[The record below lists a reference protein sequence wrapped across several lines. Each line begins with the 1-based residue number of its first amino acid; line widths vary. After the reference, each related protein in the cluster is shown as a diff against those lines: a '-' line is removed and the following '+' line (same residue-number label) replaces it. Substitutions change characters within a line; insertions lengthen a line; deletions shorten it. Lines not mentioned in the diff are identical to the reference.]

1 MLEILFAIV
10 VLAAGL
16 TILAIALRRARAAR
30 RTSERLESA
39 AELPGAAAEEPPAA
53 RPMLVRRRWLP
64 WIVGLAAM
72 AAMHWG
78 LGWSLPFV
86 LSAGLIVSL
95 LGGQLE
101 SHLAARASA
110 KIEVQLADAIDLM
123 VGALGAGASVADAM
137 ENAMRESRAPLQSQ
151 LEDVIGRIRL
161 GDNPP
166 AVYRGLAQRV
176 PLETFL
182 LFSSAL
188 AVQWE
193 TGGSLAPTLAGVGRT
208 IRDRIDIS
216 RRIRSNSAQS
226 DVSTVAVMLLTYFI
240 ALIMWRS
247 NPEQMAKFLAT
258 AVGQWCV
265 AGTVLLQAFGLAW
278 MSVVSRLRF

>member
-1 MLEILFAIV
+1 MLDVLFTIV

-16 TILAIALRRARAAR
+16 SILAIALRRARTAR
-30 RTSERLESA
+30 RTSERLEIA

-53 RPMLVRRRWLP
+53 RPMLVRRRWIP
-64 WIVGLAAM
+64 WIVGLSAM

-86 LSAGLIVSL
+86 FSAGLIVSL

-101 SHLAARASA
+101 SHFAARASE
-110 KIEVQLADAIDLM
+110 KIELQLADAIDLM

-182 LFSSAL
+182 LFCSAL

-193 TGGSLAPTLAGVGRT
+193 TGGAWRRRFPAWAARSATASTSPAASAPTPPSPT
-208 IRDRIDIS
+208 S
-216 RRIRSNSAQS
+216 PPS
-226 DVSTVAVMLLTYFI
+226 
-240 ALIMWRS
+240 
-247 NPEQMAKFLAT
+247 P
-258 AVGQWCV
+258 
-265 AGTVLLQAFGLAW
+265 
-278 MSVVSRLRF
+278 